1 MTSPETTISV
11 LCLALSMLAAC
22 GGGTES
28 TASGGAGGE
37 GATSS
42 SGGTGG
48 AGGDGGTALGG
59 GGMGGAGGGDA
70 AIVWLPT
77 DSLGSSRMRH
87 TATLLDDGRV
97 LVAGGEN
104 LAGTALATTELFDP
118 ATDQW
123 TAGPPLTTPHVNH
136 AAVKLADGRVAIMGS
151 GETSNNGLPTGTG
164 VSDVVDVFDPTTN
177 SITAGPTLLHAR
189 GHHQAVRLDDGRV
202 LVAGGTAEGGDNV
215 YAAEALSS
223 DGTTWAEAG
232 TIQIGRSLF
241 GLAKRTSGDVVI
253 AGGLGSGLLN
263 RAEIFDP
270 TNDSWTSLPN
280 MGLPRMYVALGPL
293 ASGGVLAVGGIAGNN
308 LFTNTAERLLPDA
321 SAWEA
326 APSLPSSGEEEILGG
341 TGMSLVPLSDG
352 SLLAV
357 GGYGVSF
364 GNYGPG
370 EFSGI
375 YDEDAA
381 AWTRVGK
388 LDLPRGSAAAIQLN
402 DGRVLLIGGLGI
414 SNGATTSCSITEDA
428 VL

>member
-1 MTSPETTISV
+1 M
-11 LCLALSMLAAC
+11 
-22 GGGTES
+22 
-28 TASGGAGGE
+28 
-37 GATSS
+37 
-42 SGGTGG
+42 
-48 AGGDGGTALGG
+48 
-59 GGMGGAGGGDA
+59 
-70 AIVWLPT
+70 
-77 DSLGSSRMRH
+77 
-87 TATLLDDGRV
+87 
-97 LVAGGEN
+97 
-104 LAGTALATTELFDP
+104 P
-118 ATDQW
+118 A
-123 TAGPPLTTPHVNH
+123 
-136 AAVKLADGRVAIMGS
+136 
-151 GETSNNGLPTGTG
+151 
-164 VSDVVDVFDPTTN
+164 
-177 SITAGPTLLHAR
+177 
-189 GHHQAVRLDDGRV
+189 
-202 LVAGGTAEGGDNV
+202 
-215 YAAEALSS
+215 
-223 DGTTWAEAG
+223 
-232 TIQIGRSLF
+232 
-241 GLAKRTSGDVVI
+241 VVI

>member
-151 GETSNNGLPTGTG
+151 GE
-164 VSDVVDVFDPTTN
+164 
-177 SITAGPTLLHAR
+177 
-189 GHHQAVRLDDGRV
+189 
-202 LVAGGTAEGGDNV
+202 
-215 YAAEALSS
+215 
-223 DGTTWAEAG
+223 
-232 TIQIGRSLF
+232 
-241 GLAKRTSGDVVI
+241 
-253 AGGLGSGLLN
+253 
-263 RAEIFDP
+263 
-270 TNDSWTSLPN
+270 
-280 MGLPRMYVALGPL
+280 
-293 ASGGVLAVGGIAGNN
+293 
-308 LFTNTAERLLPDA
+308 
-321 SAWEA
+321 
-326 APSLPSSGEEEILGG
+326 
-341 TGMSLVPLSDG
+341 
-352 SLLAV
+352 
-357 GGYGVSF
+357 
-364 GNYGPG
+364 
-370 EFSGI
+370 
-375 YDEDAA
+375 
-381 AWTRVGK
+381 
-388 LDLPRGSAAAIQLN
+388 
-402 DGRVLLIGGLGI
+402 
-414 SNGATTSCSITEDA
+414 
-428 VL
+428 